1 MKISEVSEKELLA
14 LQAVYRGCNTNRRII
29 GATYV
34 RDIRKPIWDE
44 IPYSEALEIL
54 DKSICKAEKLI
65 EAEVSE

>member
-1 MKISEVSEKELLA
+1 MNQSMKSE
-14 LQAVYRGCNTNRRII
+14 
-29 GATYV
+29 TYV

-54 DKSICKAEKLI
+54 DKIICEAEKLI

>member
-14 LQAVYRGCNTNRRII
+14 LQAVYRGCNTNRRLI
-29 GATYV
+29 GGTYV

-44 IPYSEALEIL
+44 ISYYEALKIL
-54 DKSICKAEKLI
+54 ARIICDAEKLI